1 MLKIALPNKGA
12 LSEEAALLMGE
23 AGYECKRYR
32 RELSVL
38 DKEHELEFVF
48 LRPRDIAV
56 YVSRGILDM
65 GITGRDLAREACVD
79 LHEVLPLGFGRSRFF
94 YAVPEN
100 SELTP
105 ETFNG
110 LRIATSFPNLLRQ
123 NLNARKIDAEIITLD
138 GAVEISVSL
147 GVADAV
153 ADVVETGRTLSQAGL
168 KVVGSPLLES
178 EAVVVARDDIN
189 SLSPQLRICIER
201 LKGIVVARDY
211 VMIEYDAPKILLEKV
226 CAITPGIEAPTIA
239 PLSKTEWVAVKAMVK
254 RKEANEI
261 MDRLSAVGARGIVV
275 MDIRACR
282 L

>member
-23 AGYECKRYR
+23 AGYQCRRYR

-38 DKEHELEFVF
+38 DKDHEIEFVF

-56 YVSRGILDM
+56 YVGRGILDM

-79 LHEVLPLGFGRSRFF
+79 LYEVLTLGFGRSRFY
-94 YAVPEN
+94 YAVPEKY
-100 SELTP
+100 SLGP
-105 ETFNG
+105 ESLNG
-110 LRIATSFPNLLRQ
+110 LRIATSYPNLLRED
-123 NLNARKIDAEIITLD
+123 LKARNMEAEMIVLD

-147 GVADAV
+147 GVADAI

-168 KVVGSPLLES
+168 KVVGPPILES
-178 EAVVVARDDIN
+178 EAIVVARKDIH
-189 SLSPQLRICIER
+189 SLSPQLKICIER
-201 LKGIVVARDY
+201 LRGIVVGRDY
-211 VMIEYDAPKILLEKV
+211 VMIEYDAPKTILEKV

-239 PLSKTEWVAVKAMVK
+239 PLSKTHWVAVKAMVK
-254 RKEANEI
+254 RKEANGI
-261 MDRLSAVGARGIVV
+261 MDELSAAGAKGIVV
-275 MDIRACR
+275 VDIRACR